1 MAHAGGI
8 EASSYGAWSLAILN
22 SLLRTT
28 GSMGTFS
35 WAGETIRFESGGN
48 GMEEEYSRRQEA
60 NREAVAFLQ
69 DLGPPKVGAVGAE
82 RGLGI

>member
-1 MAHAGGI
+1 
-8 EASSYGAWSLAILN
+8 
-22 SLLRTT
+22 
-28 GSMGTFS
+28 MGTFS